1 MSVATTLPDETAD
14 LLRKGWKVL
23 VEQLGLPQATQFVV
37 LLERGKGDAVAEIKE
52 YWGDASI
59 DDIHAR
65 ILQWKNRAAT
75 PPLPAAD

>member
-1 MSVATTLPDETAD
+1 MSVTTTLPDETGD

-37 LLERGKGDAVAEIKE
+37 LLERGKGNVVAEIKE
-52 YWGDASI
+52 YWGDASL

-65 ILQWKNRAAT
+65 ILQWKKQ
-75 PPLPAAD
+75 